1 MLKLVN
7 TIEEANF
14 ATHSGS
20 MHADEVF
27 ATAFL
32 ELYFEDIKLLR
43 TTNINPS
50 EHENILVY
58 DIGRGRFDHH
68 MVDAKTR
75 DNGIKYCSFGL
86 LWQEFGR
93 DFLTKRNIDNVEEVF
108 NYFDKDFVEQI
119 DAIDNGVFPNI
130 QSNYKVKT
138 MFDVIKLFNPSIGSD
153 QDENTQFIKV
163 EAIAREILEQEIL
176 NCIGKVQTKHKIDK
190 YLENNNNRYLI
201 LDEYLPYEEFV
212 LNSSLGEKILFVI
225 YPSTRGGYC
234 IKTVPV
240 SVKDRSNRMSFP
252 KEWGGLDDEELEKVS
267 GIKDITFCH
276 ANLFLVSTKTKE
288 AALEVVNKL
297 IDMEE
302 L

>member
-32 ELYFEDIKLLR
+32 ELYFGDIKLLR

-86 LWQEFGR
+86 LWQEF
-93 DFLTKRNIDNVEEVF
+93 
-108 NYFDKDFVEQI
+108 
-119 DAIDNGVFPNI
+119 
-130 QSNYKVKT
+130 
-138 MFDVIKLFNPSIGSD
+138 
-153 QDENTQFIKV
+153 
-163 EAIAREILEQEIL
+163 
-176 NCIGKVQTKHKIDK
+176 
-190 YLENNNNRYLI
+190 
-201 LDEYLPYEEFV
+201 
-212 LNSSLGEKILFVI
+212 
-225 YPSTRGGYC
+225 
-234 IKTVPV
+234 
-240 SVKDRSNRMSFP
+240 
-252 KEWGGLDDEELEKVS
+252 LEKNYMAS
-267 GIKDITFCH
+267 MD
-276 ANLFLVSTKTKE
+276 
-288 AALEVVNKL
+288 
-297 IDMEE
+297 
-302 L
+302 